1 MDSARRH
8 RSHAC
13 LFRGTGFPVSAQD
26 TGVVGRVW
34 SRRSALLIRSSLL
47 VTECSFAEGMACVD
61 MAGNRRY
68 IDQVRETIVIQPQF
82 GAGSHGFSK
91 GLAGVQIDKKMGF

>member
-1 MDSARRH
+1 
-8 RSHAC
+8 
-13 LFRGTGFPVSAQD
+13 
-26 TGVVGRVW
+26 VVGRVW
-34 SRRSALLIRSSLL
+34 SRRSGLLIRSSLL

-91 GLAGVQIDKKMGF
+91 GLAGVQIDKKMGFIDKSGKTVVPPRYKEAHDFWERSS